1 MALAEAARR
10 TSSMTE
16 LRARNRRGVVP
27 LLAALL
33 ALLFGVDAYAG
44 PQVAQRGRP
53 SPAPTPAPAPEKERP
68 SRGWSNPKA
77 LELAKEGI
85 EAKKS
90 GDLTRCIQKDQA
102 SLVLE
107 EHPYV
112 RLHLSSCLAG
122 QRRFKDALIAARD
135 ALAAGI
141 RNQDED
147 LKRAALARVQELLPK
162 LAKVTLAIPNK
173 TAGLRITL
181 TPAVGAGTS
190 IRPSQLK
197 GPITVD
203 PGEYTIEA
211 VREEKGDRYLFKE
224 KFTID
229 EGEEKEI
236 EILPKRDHLPDEIEE
251 CLRNAKTYKERL
263 KCIEETT
270 TRPNVR
276 VGLEMSAYTDS
287 TAVHVL
293 TPAINAS
300 VVSPTGGWNV
310 GGSYLL
316 DMVTAASPD
325 LVSTASRSFR
335 EQRHAASLAGGYKFS
350 FAQVGVNGNVSSEPD
365 YLSRT
370 LGGSLSTELNDKL
383 ITPRVG
389 YNYSWDTIGYRNTP
403 FDQFSRALTTHAIEA
418 GVTFVLSPTTLLVT
432 GISMSFERGENSKL
446 YRFIPMFPADIAD
459 RIPAGATVAL
469 VNEQRLSVRPREF
482 VPQQR
487 DRFAIGARVNHRFAS
502 GTLRIEER
510 IYTDNWGI
518 KASTTDGR
526 YLHDLGENL
535 RVWPHLRLHAQS
547 GASFYQLAY
556 TAAVDQQGTPV
567 EIPRYR
573 TSDREASPMVAV
585 TAGGGARIALTS
597 EKATTQYA
605 IVVSGDVMYNRYLAS
620 LFILSRTA
628 VWGTIGFDAEF

>member
-1 MALAEAARR
+1 MAEAARR
-10 TSSMTE
+10 RTTSAPA
-16 LRARNRRGVVP
+16 RARTRRA
-27 LLAALL
+27 LAPWVALL
-33 ALLFGVDAYAG
+33 ALLVHVHAYAA
-44 PQVAQRGRP
+44 PRVAQRRP
-53 SPAPTPAPAPEKERP
+53 AAPAPAPAAERP
-68 SRGWSNPKA
+68 SRGWSNPRA

-85 EAKKS
+85 DAKKR
-90 GDLTRCIQKDQA
+90 GDLALCIQKDQA
-102 SLVLE
+102 SLILE
-107 EHPYV
+107 DHPYV
-112 RLHLSSCLAG
+112 RLHVSSCLAG
-122 QRRFKDALIAARD
+122 QGRFKDALIAARD

-141 RNQDED
+141 RNEDED

-162 LAKVTLAIPNK
+162 LAKLKLAIPNK
-173 TAGLRITL
+173 TQGLKITL
-181 TPAVGAGTS
+181 TPAVGAGTA

-197 GPITVD
+197 GPISVD

-211 VREEKGDRYLFKE
+211 VREDKGDRYLFRE
-224 KFTID
+224 KITLD
-229 EGEEKEI
+229 EGEEREV
-236 EILPKRDHLPDEIEE
+236 EILPKKDHLPGEVEE

-263 KCIEETT
+263 KCIEESSTH
-270 TRPNVR
+270 PNVH
-276 VGLEMSAYTDS
+276 VGIDVSAYTDS

-325 LVSTASRSFR
+325 LVSTASRSFH
-335 EQRHAASLAGGYKFS
+335 EERHAASLNGGYKLS
-350 FAQVGVNGNVSSEPD
+350 FADVGLNGNVSSEPD

-370 LGGSLSTELNDKL
+370 LGGSISTELNDKL
-383 ITPRVG
+383 ITPRLG

-403 FDQFSRALTTHAIEA
+403 FSQFSRALTTHAIEA

-432 GISMSFERGENSKL
+432 GVSMGFERGENSKL
-446 YRFIPMFPADIAD
+446 YRFIPMFPADIAP

-469 VNEQRLSVRPREF
+469 VNEERLSFRPREF

-487 DRFAIGARVNHRFAS
+487 DRLAIGARVNHRFGN
-502 GTLRIEER
+502 GTLRVEER
-510 IYTDNWGI
+510 LYTDNWGI

-526 YLHDLGENL
+526 YLHDLGERL

-556 TAAVDQQGTPV
+556 TGVVDGQGTPV

-573 TSDREASPMVAV
+573 TTDREASPMVAI
-585 TAGGGARIALTS
+585 TAGGGARIALTN
-597 EKATTQYA
+597 EKAPTQYA
-605 IVVSGDVMYNRYLAS
+605 IVVSGDVMYNRYFES

-628 VWGTIGFDAEF
+628 VWGTLGFDAEF